1 MREYLA
7 TPLALAIIGAAV
19 LALLVI
25 LGAIV
30 TLGGVR

>member
-1 MREYLA
+1 MRSYLP

-19 LALLVI
+19 LALLTI